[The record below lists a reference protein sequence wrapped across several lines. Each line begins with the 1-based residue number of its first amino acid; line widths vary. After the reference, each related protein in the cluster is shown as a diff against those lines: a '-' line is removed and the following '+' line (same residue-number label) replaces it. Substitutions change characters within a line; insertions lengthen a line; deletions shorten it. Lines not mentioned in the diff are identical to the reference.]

1 MRNSGSKPFQKRR
14 PLQTHK
20 EVRLR
25 EVIERQIGF
34 VRVATI
40 ALRKAHGG
48 FLHLREKYPPK
59 NLRRVCKAATMWAYV
74 TLMVGVVSHRQMPP
88 LQIYPQLYPE
98 FLRFHQREI

>member
-1 MRNSGSKPFQKRR
+1 MRNSGSKPFQKR
-14 PLQTHK
+14 LQTRK

-25 EVIERQIGF
+25 VVIERQIGF

-48 FLHLREKYPPK
+48 FLRLREKYPPK
-59 NLRRVCKAATMWAYV
+59 NLKRVCKAVTMWAYV
-74 TLMVGVVSHRQMPP
+74 ILMLGVVSHRQMPP

-98 FLRFHQREI
+98 FPRFHQREI